1 MSINK
6 KPHVTL
12 VIPVYNETIRLIS
25 GLYQVLSYLR
35 KQSYGWELI
44 IVDDGSALAVRTML
58 DQAVH
63 RRILR
68 YDIRKLPVSVY
79 RLRTNRGKGAAIS
92 LGVSKAK
99 GEYVVFTDIDL
110 SVPVSEL
117 ANMLRHLR
125 KYPVAIASR
134 RLTASKILVHQSNSR
149 EIAGRIFTVL
159 SNTVC
164 QTYVTDVT
172 CGFKGFRQEAARKL
186 FRKRRIDRWV
196 FDAELLFL
204 ARKYNIG
211 VKEFPV
217 AWTNKSGS
225 KVRVGDSVSAFIDL
239 FRIRWNDWRGEYDNN
254 MI

>member
-6 KPHVTL
+6 KPL
-12 VIPVYNETIRLIS
+12 VSVIIPVYNETIRLIS

-35 KQSYGWELI
+35 KQAYGWELI
-44 IVDDGSALAVRTML
+44 IVDDGSTMPVRMML
-58 DQAVH
+58 DQVIH

-68 YDIRKLPVSVY
+68 YDIRKLPVSIY
-79 RLRTNRGKGAAIS
+79 RLDKNTGKGAAIS

-117 ANMLRHLR
+117 ANTLRYLR
-125 KYPVAIASR
+125 QYPVVIASR
-134 RLTASKILVHQSNSR
+134 RLTSSKILVHQSNSR

-159 SNTVC
+159 SNLIC
-164 QTYVTDVT
+164 QTHATDVT
-172 CGFKGFRQEAARKL
+172 CGFKGFRTDAARKL

-204 ARKYNIG
+204 AGKYKIS

-217 AWTNKSGS
+217 VWTNKSGS

-239 FRIRWNDWRGEYDNN
+239 FRIRWNDMTGEYDNN
-254 MI
+254 KI